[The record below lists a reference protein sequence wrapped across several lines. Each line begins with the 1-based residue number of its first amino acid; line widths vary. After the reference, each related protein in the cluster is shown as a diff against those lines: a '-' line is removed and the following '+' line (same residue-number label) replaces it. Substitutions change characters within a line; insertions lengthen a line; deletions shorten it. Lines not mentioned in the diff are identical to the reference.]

1 MHKQTLAGGAVF
13 AVLTAATAAA
23 DPQQHRE
30 LAEVVVTAT
39 PIALDRQS
47 TAKPTNVLTGD
58 DLLASLA
65 PTVGETV
72 SGEPGIRSTFYG
84 PSASRPVIRGLG
96 GDRVQVMTD
105 GLATLDAS
113 GLSED
118 HAVAIDPAL
127 ADQVEIIRG
136 PATLVYGSGAAGGL
150 VNVVTNRLHEDVPA
164 APEGLVELRGDTALG
179 ERAVAGRLDAGL
191 GRIALH
197 ADGVWRETEDYEIPG
212 FAQSRRLRAEEI
224 AEGEEPGDMRDTV
237 ENSASRTAAGGVGA
251 SYVGD
256 GWTLGLAVSRYDTRY
271 GIPGGHGH
279 EHGAEEPGGEPV
291 EEEEEEGDVSIDLKQ
306 DRLDLAARFDLP
318 AFGGSTLRL
327 RGAANGYEHAELE
340 PSGEVGTLYEVD
352 GRELRASL
360 DHGRRD
366 GLYGTL
372 GLQWQ
377 EVDLAA
383 EGEEAFIP
391 DSRTRTFGAFVF
403 EKRDFEKTSVEF
415 GLRWDRQEV
424 DGAGLAGYDDESL
437 NASLGGL
444 WQFAE
449 RVALVGQVVRSE
461 RHPSSTELYADG
473 PHAATRQ
480 YEIGDGGLDTER
492 GVTGD
497 LGLRVEA
504 GGASGEIRVFASRY
518 DGYIFLS
525 PTGAEEDGLPV
536 YQFLQRDARFRG
548 LEAEASLPLGAGSGL
563 TLGLSGDYVRG
574 ELDAGGD
581 LPRMPPL
588 RLGVSLSLERG
599 AFGADVEAERYFEQ
613 DRVTEGELPTDAF
626 TLVAASL
633 RYRPDW
639 AGRDVVLFLRGSNL
653 LDEDA
658 RVHSSPLKD
667 ELPLPGRSLSA
678 GLRIG
683 FGR

>member
-1 MHKQTLAGGAVF
+1 MQKHTLLGGAVV
-13 AVLTAATAAA
+13 AVLAAATATAE
-23 DPQQHRE
+23 PQQHGE
-30 LAEVVVTAT
+30 LEEIIVTAT
-39 PIALDRQS
+39 PIALDRLS

-58 DLLASLA
+58 ELLTALA

-72 SGEPGIRSTFYG
+72 AGEPGIRSTFYG
-84 PSASRPVIRGLG
+84 PAASRPIIRGLG

-150 VNVVTNRLHEDVPA
+150 VNVVTNRLHDRVPE
-164 APEGLVELRGDTALG
+164 APEGLVEARGDTALG
-179 ERAVAGRLDAGL
+179 ERAVAGRLDAGV
-191 GRIALH
+191 GRVALH
-197 ADGVWRETEDYEIPG
+197 FDGVWRETEDYDIPG
-212 FAQSRRLRAEEI
+212 FAQSRRLRAEEL
-224 AEGEEPGDMRDTV
+224 AEGEAPSDARDTV
-237 ENSASRTAAGGVGA
+237 ENSWSRTAAGGVGA
-251 SYVGD
+251 TYVGED
-256 GWTLGLAVSRYDTRY
+256 WNVGLAYSRYDTRY

-291 EEEEEEGDVSIDLKQ
+291 EEEEEGDVSIDLKQ
-306 DRLDLAARFDLP
+306 DRLDLAANIDLQ

-327 RGAANGYEHAELE
+327 RGAANDYEHAELE
-340 PSGEVGTLYEVD
+340 PGGEVGTLYQVD

-366 GLYGTL
+366 GLYGTV
-372 GLQWQ
+372 GIQWQ

-383 EGEEAFIP
+383 DGEEAFIP
-391 DSRTRTFGAFVF
+391 DSRTRTFGVFLF
-403 EKRDFEKTSVEF
+403 EKRDFAAGSVEF

-424 DGAGLAGYDDESL
+424 DGAGLAGYDEDSL

-444 WQFAE
+444 WQLGE

-480 YEIGDGGLDTER
+480 FEVGDAGLKTER
-492 GVTGD
+492 GVTAD
-497 LGLRVEA
+497 LGLRLESA
-504 GGASGEIRVFASRY
+504 GASGEIRAFSSRY

-536 YQFLQRDARFRG
+536 YRFLQREARFWG
-548 LEAEASLPLGAGSGL
+548 LEAEASLPLGADSGF

-574 ELDAGGD
+574 ELDAGGN
-581 LPRMPPL
+581 LPRIPPL
-588 RLGVSLSLERG
+588 RLGAKLAWERG
-599 AFGADVEAERYFEQ
+599 ALGASVDVERYFEQ
-613 DRVTEGELPTDAF
+613 DEVTDNELATDGF
-626 TLVAASL
+626 TLLDAELRFRPAWGAA
-633 RYRPDW
+633 D
-639 AGRDVVLFLRGSNL
+639 AVVFLRGSNL
-653 LDEDA
+653 LDEEA

-678 GLRIG
+678 GIRLA